1 VATGLHG
8 VPAARAE
15 VAGLT
20 VDPIEIEFKIWI
32 SSNSFENEAI
42 QKMLS
47 HALKIQNKY
56 VFIGIGIRNNFPS
69 WSFSKFGMEIGIKN

>member
-1 VATGLHG
+1 
-8 VPAARAE
+8 
-15 VAGLT
+15 
-20 VDPIEIEFKIWI
+20 
-32 SSNSFENEAI
+32 
-42 QKMLS
+42 MLS